1 MRQLSLVAVP
11 LAFACLL
18 AACDPPGK
26 PKEHDP
32 QAENREA
39 IMDFPTLYESNCAGC
54 HGADGKNGA
63 ARILNDNLYLA
74 YIGKDKLRDVV
85 RKGRPGTSMPAWA
98 KSEGGPLTDRQVEAL
113 VNGIYSKWSKAAT
126 YPAMPSYAATAA
138 GDANHGKRLFL
149 MECFMCH
156 GKGAAVGTVTDS
168 QYTSLVSDEYI
179 RSAIVAGRKDLG
191 MPDYR
196 VLGRGKPLSDQ
207 DLSDLVAFITSYRP
221 ADAAT
226 AHVND
231 AGNGQNGMT
240 IKGDEGSGNGPGS
253 PRPQEKNEGNK
264 SNGSSSQRGIK

>member
-1 MRQLSLVAVP
+1 MA
-11 LAFACLL
+11 LAAGLACLL

-39 IMDFPTLYESNCAGC
+39 IMDFPTLFESNCAGC

-63 ARILNDNLYLA
+63 ARILNDSLYLA

-85 RKGRPGTSMPAWA
+85 RNGRPGTQMPAWA
-98 KSEGGPLTDRQVEAL
+98 KSQGGPLTDKQVEAL
-113 VNGIYSKWSKAAT
+113 INGIYSHWATATT
-126 YPAMPSYAATAA
+126 YPAMPPYATTAT
-138 GDANHGKRLFL
+138 GDVNHGKRLFL

-156 GKGAAVGTVTDS
+156 GKGAAVGMVTDP
-168 QYTSLVSDEYI
+168 QYVSLVSDEYI

-207 DLSDLVAFITSYRP
+207 DLTDLVAFVSSYRP

-226 AHVND
+226 ARAND
-231 AGNGQNGMT
+231 TGNGQNGAMT
-240 IKGDEGSGNGPGS
+240 KGNEGSGNGPGS
-253 PRPQEKNEGNK
+253 PRPQQRNEGNK
-264 SNGSSSQRGIK
+264 GQGSSSQRGVK